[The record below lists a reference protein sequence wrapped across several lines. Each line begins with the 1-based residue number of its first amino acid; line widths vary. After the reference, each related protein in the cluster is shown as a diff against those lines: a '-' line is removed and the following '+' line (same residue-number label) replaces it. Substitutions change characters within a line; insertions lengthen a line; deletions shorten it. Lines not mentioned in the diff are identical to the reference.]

1 MYLLIYYFTFR
12 GLRVPQL
19 PSCVLVP
26 SVIPLNPSCTYV
38 DWERKKRHNLKVE
51 SYGLLKDLVED
62 DSLGISLSDSSKE
75 LLQRVKR
82 RVRIHRSFSIK
93 HTKRRK

>member
-1 MYLLIYYFTFR
+1 MSPALF
-12 GLRVPQL
+12 
-19 PSCVLVP
+19 PSN
-26 SVIPLNPSCTYV
+26 PLAHMLTGR
-38 DWERKKRHNLKVE
+38 EKKRHSLKVE

>member
-1 MYLLIYYFTFR
+1 MSPALF
-12 GLRVPQL
+12 
-19 PSCVLVP
+19 PST
-26 SVIPLNPSCTYV
+26 PLAHMLTGR
-38 DWERKKRHNLKVE
+38 EEKKKPNLKVE
-51 SYGLLKDLVED
+51 SYGFLKDLIED

-82 RVRIHRSFSIK
+82 RLRIHSSFSIK

>member
-1 MYLLIYYFTFR
+1 MSPALF
-12 GLRVPQL
+12 
-19 PSCVLVP
+19 PST
-26 SVIPLNPSCTYV
+26 PLAHMLTGR
-38 DWERKKRHNLKVE
+38 EKKRHNLKVE
-51 SYGLLKDLVED
+51 SYGLLKDLIED
-62 DSLGISLSDSSKE
+62 DSLGISLSDGSKE